1 MIPAQAWAAFFF
13 GALSALSCVI
23 GAAIGVAWRPPQRV
37 LAAILAFGAGALL
50 AALAFELIL
59 PAQEQAGFVPV
70 AAGGLVGGISFVLLN
85 ELLNGRGGF
94 LRHRSTTNSFV
105 RERKQE
111 EAEALLAKLSEVSVC
126 RALPPEDL
134 QALVPHVETIP
145 VARGRHIYDEGEE
158 SDAFYLID
166 DGEVDI
172 VASGHRADTGGP
184 TGGDAARIARL
195 GRGDAFGEVSLLT
208 GGRHSATAVAATDAT
223 LWRIPRDDFY
233 CLLAV
238 SPTLSEA
245 VGDVLA
251 RNLAINA
258 DRGVRGEEA
267 ERWRKVASRFIEAHA
282 VAPTPT
288 DVRTVAKEHASGAP
302 MGIFLGL
309 LLDGIPES
317 LVIGMSMLDR
327 PTVSA
332 ALLAGLFLSNL
343 PEAMSSAVG
352 MKAQGAGT
360 ARIIGMWAFLML
372 FIGVGAFFGNVL
384 FAGAPIWII
393 ATFEGAAAGAMLT
406 MIAQTALPEAYEQGG
421 WLSGIATLLGFLAA
435 FFVRTLGEG
444 H

>member
-1 MIPAQAWAAFFF
+1 VEGVGIVIPAQAWAAFFF
-13 GALSALSCVI
+13 GALSAFSCVV
-23 GAAIGVAWRPPQRV
+23 GAAIGVAWRPPQRA

-50 AALAFELIL
+50 AALAFELVL
-59 PAQEQAGFVPV
+59 PAQEHAGFVPV
-70 AAGGLVGGISFVLLN
+70 AVGAIAGGISFVVLN

-94 LRHRSTTNSFV
+94 LRHPSTTASFV
-105 RERKQE
+105 RQRKRE
-111 EAEALLAKLSEVSVC
+111 EAEALLAKLSRVSVC

-134 QALVPHVETIP
+134 QALVPHVEAVP
-145 VARGRHIYDEGEE
+145 VARGTHIYDEGEE

-166 DGEVDI
+166 DGEVDVI
-172 VASGHRADTGGP
+172 ASGRPSGAG
-184 TGGDAARIARL
+184 AATIARL
-195 GRGDAFGEVSLLT
+195 GHGDAFGEVSLLT
-208 GGRHSATAVAATDAT
+208 GQRHAATAVAATDGT
-223 LWRIPRDDFY
+223 VWRIPKDDFY

-238 SPTLSEA
+238 SPTLAGA
-245 VGDVLA
+245 VADLLA
-251 RNLAINA
+251 RDLALNA
-258 DRGVRGEEA
+258 DREARVEEA

-288 DVRTVAKEHASGAP
+288 DVRAVAKEHAGGAP
-302 MGIFLGL
+302 LGIFLGL

-317 LVIGMSMLDR
+317 LVIGMSMIDR

-343 PEAMSSAVG
+343 PEALSSAVG

-360 ARIIGMWAFLML
+360 ARILGMWTFLML
-372 FIGVGAFFGNVL
+372 FIGVGAFAGNIL
-384 FAGAPIWII
+384 FAGAPAW
-393 ATFEGAAAGAMLT
+393 AVAAFEGAAAGAMLT